1 MSEAQTGLIRHI
13 VQWPIDAISKL
24 IIKLKNRITENINK
38 REERPRSN
46 IIVFFYFLSWLIY
59 VLVVIWVFWWLSYV
73 TVDSAKWALSTQV
86 QATAAIFGL
95 LIATMALL
103 WRRMTSQEQEIR
115 ERMYGYLKDLEQ
127 KVGQVPQLPVSQ
139 VVYDNYLKWIIE
151 LRKKKEKVGK
161 DAYMNLGRL
170 WVIISLSRQY
180 SLKLIFKRYLTTGQ
194 LKELSRISKV
204 SKESAIAMWEY
215 YHRYPENFI
224 ISMYETLSMVSSI
237 LLASSMS
244 EGEVDT
250 NLGDEMSNE
259 KRAFSEACTRLQNMV
274 TAIVHNDDKFNA
286 EEVKRNRITLRI
298 PFYFT
303 SLVLS
308 FAIVLGLCIL
318 TGIEG
323 TLFPPILSG
332 PDNLMW
338 AVGIPIGLSIFGV
351 ALCLT
356 LIRRII

>member
-1 MSEAQTGLIRHI
+1 MNLIKRI
-13 VQWPIDAISKL
+13 IQWLISSMRKL
-24 IIKLKNRITENINK
+24 VIKLKNLITERINK
-38 REERPRSN
+38 REEKPTDKLMS
-46 IIVFFYFLSWLIY
+46 LIFILTWVLY

-95 LIATMALL
+95 LIAAMALL
-103 WRRMTSQEQEIR
+103 WRRMASQEQEIR

-127 KVGQVPQLPVSQ
+127 KVGRVPQLPVSQ
-139 VVYDNYLKWIIE
+139 VAYDNYLKWIIE

-161 DAYMNLGRL
+161 DAYINLGKL

-180 SLKLIFKRYLTTGQ
+180 SSKLIFGRHLTTGQ
-194 LKELSRISKV
+194 LRELSRISKE
-204 SKESAIAMWEY
+204 SKKSAIVMWEN
-215 YHRYPENFI
+215 YHRYPESFMI
-224 ISMYETLSMVSSI
+224 GMYETLSMVSSK

-274 TAIVHNDDKFNA
+274 RVLVYNDDKFNA
-286 EEVKRNRITLRI
+286 EEVKRTRIILRI

>member
-1 MSEAQTGLIRHI
+1 MSEAQVSLIRHVI
-13 VQWPIDAISKL
+13 QWLTSAMRKLVIISRNY
-24 IIKLKNRITENINK
+24 IIKETNK
-38 REERPRSN
+38 RSEKPTDKLMSL
-46 IIVFFYFLSWLIY
+46 IFILTWVLYVFG
-59 VLVVIWVFWWLSYV
+59 VIWVFWWLSYV

-95 LIATMALL
+95 LIAAMALL

-115 ERMYGYLKDLEQ
+115 ERMYGYVKDLEQ

-139 VVYDNYLKWIIE
+139 VAYDNYLKWIIE

-161 DAYMNLGRL
+161 DAYINLGRL

-180 SLKLIFKRYLTTGQ
+180 SLRLIFKRYLTTGQ
-194 LKELSRISKV
+194 LKELSKISKV
-204 SKESAIAMWEY
+204 SKESAIVMWED

-244 EGEVDT
+244 EREVDT
-250 NLGDEMSNE
+250 NLGGEMSNE

-274 TAIVHNDDKFNA
+274 RAIVYNDDKFNA

-323 TLFPPILSG
+323 TLFPPIFSR

-338 AVGIPIGLSIFGV
+338 AVGIPIGLSIFGI

>member
-1 MSEAQTGLIRHI
+1 MNFIRKI
-13 VQWPIDAISKL
+13 YL
-24 IIKLKNRITENINK
+24 RIITSVKETRDK
-38 REERPRSN
+38 REEKPRSN
-46 IIVFFYFLSWLIY
+46 IIAFFYFLSWLVY
-59 VLVVIWVFWWLSYV
+59 VFVVIWVFWWLSYV
-73 TVDSAKWALSTQV
+73 TVESAKWALSTQV

-95 LIATMALL
+95 LIAAMALL

-115 ERMYGYLKDLEQ
+115 EHIYDHLKSLEQ
-127 KVGQVPQLPVSQ
+127 KVGQPQLLSVSQ
-139 VVYDNYLKWIIE
+139 VAYDNYLKWIIE

-161 DAYMNLGRL
+161 DTYINLGRL

-180 SLKLIFKRYLTTGQ
+180 SSKLIFGRHLTTGQ
-194 LKELSRISKV
+194 LKELSRISKE
-204 SKESAIAMWEY
+204 SKKSAIVMWEN
-215 YHRYPENFI
+215 YHRYPESFMI
-224 ISMYETLSMVSSI
+224 GMYETLSMVSSI
-237 LLASSMS
+237 LLALSMS
-244 EGEVDT
+244 EREVDT
-250 NLGDEMSNE
+250 SLGGQMSNE
-259 KRAFSEACTRLQNMV
+259 KRAFSEACTRLHNIV
-274 TAIVHNDDKFNA
+274 NAIVHNNDKFNA

-298 PFYFT
+298 PFYST

-351 ALCLT
+351 TLCLY

>member
-1 MSEAQTGLIRHI
+1 MSKAQTGLIRRI
-13 VQWPIDAISKL
+13 VQWSIDAIGNL

-38 REERPRSN
+38 REEKPRSN
-46 IIVFFYFLSWLIY
+46 LIAFFYFLSWLVY
-59 VLVVIWVFWWLSYV
+59 VFVVIWIFWWLSYV

-95 LIATMALL
+95 LIAAMALL
-103 WRRMTSQEQEIR
+103 WRRMTGQEQGIR
-115 ERMYGYLKDLEQ
+115 EHIYDYLKGLEQ
-127 KVGQVPQLPVSQ
+127 GVGQIPQLPVSQ
-139 VVYDNYLKWIIE
+139 VAYDNYLKWITE
-151 LRKKKEKVGK
+151 LREKGEKIGK
-161 DAYMNLGRL
+161 DAYINLGRL

-180 SLKLIFKRYLTTGQ
+180 SLKIIFGRYLTTGQ
-194 LKELSRISKV
+194 LKELSRISKE
-204 SKESAIAMWEY
+204 SKKSAIVMWEH
-215 YHRYPENFI
+215 YHRYPESFMI
-224 ISMYETLSMVSSI
+224 AMHETLMMVESI

-244 EGEVDT
+244 KRVDN
-250 NLGDEMSNE
+250 NLGGEIRNE
-259 KRAFSEACTRLQNMV
+259 KSDISEACTRLRNTV
-274 TAIVHNDDKFNA
+274 NAIVHNDDKFNA
-286 EEVKRNRITLRI
+286 EEVKRNRLALRV

-308 FAIVLGLCIL
+308 FAIILGLCIL

-351 ALCLT
+351 ALCLY